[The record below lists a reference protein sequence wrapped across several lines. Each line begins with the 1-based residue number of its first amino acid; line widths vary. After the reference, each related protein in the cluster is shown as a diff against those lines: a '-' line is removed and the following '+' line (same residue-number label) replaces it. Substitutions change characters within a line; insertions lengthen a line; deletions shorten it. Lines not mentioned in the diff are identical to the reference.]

1 VLTSTAANAASCKEM
16 GGPTGN
22 GRVSIT
28 FATSGRP
35 TSVAVTGDLAGT
47 TVGSCVARLF
57 RAARV
62 PAFTGEPVTVA
73 KSFSIE

>member
-1 VLTSTAANAASCKEM
+1 M
-16 GGPTGN
+16 GGGK
-22 GRVSIT
+22 VSIT
-28 FATSGRP
+28 FAPSGKP

-62 PAFTGEPVTVA
+62 PPFKGDPVSVSKAFTV
-73 KSFSIE
+73 K